1 MSNEP
6 IRKGRLIEPTDL
18 IFEAEL
24 EVGNWAFDKDD
35 QTILIVMPD
44 GKIAGLPLSLEAGI
58 KFHDGSHWD
67 WDGNREAPT
76 ITPSI
81 LDVVTGWHGYMRAG
95 QLESV

>member
-1 MSNEP
+1 MSEQ

-24 EVGNWAFDKDD
+24 QPGNWAFSESDNV
-35 QTILIVMPD
+35 ILIVLPD
-44 GKIAGLPLSLEAGI
+44 GKLAGLPLSADASNRL
-58 KFHDGSHWD
+58 HDGTHWN

-81 LDVVTGWHGYMRAG
+81 LDVVTGWHGYLRAG

>member
-1 MSNEP
+1 MTNEP
-6 IRKGRLIEPTDL
+6 IRQGRLIEPTDL

-24 EVGNWAFDKDD
+24 EVGNWTFDKDD

-44 GKIAGLPLSLEAGI
+44 GKIAGLPLSPEAGR
-58 KFHDGSHWD
+58 KFHDGSHWN
-67 WDGNREAPT
+67 WDGNRDAPT